1 MATVPQA
8 DAPTP
13 TPAVALIP
21 YVLVLLCGVVWG
33 MTFSL
38 ARIAAST
45 QAHPIGLAFW
55 QALGGGL
62 VLLIYCLLRR
72 RRPRLDRAHFK
83 HACVIALFGTAIPAS
98 LYFYAAPKVPAG
110 VLAITVAL
118 VPMLTYALSWM
129 LGIDR
134 FGRRR
139 VLGIVLGFIA
149 IILLVAPDTS
159 LPEPG
164 MARWLVL
171 PLIASVFYTL
181 ENVYVDV
188 YIPQNADL
196 EGLLTTGL
204 MVAAA
209 MLVPILYLGDAFH
222 PIAPPFDPAD
232 WAILAMMVVSSAAYV
247 MFLYVVK
254 MAGAVFASM
263 AGYVI
268 TLAGVF
274 WGMVFFAERHS
285 PWVWAALALML
296 VGMLLVTP
304 RRSAPDIG
312 AHV

>member
-13 TPAVALIP
+13 AVAVIP

-55 QALGGGL
+55 QALGGGV

-139 VLGIVLGFIA
+139 VLGIALGFIA
-149 IILLVAPDTS
+149 IVLLVAPDTS